1 MKITEA
7 NYFSEVYPKLD
18 FAKLHPV
25 FKEGHELI
33 SDITENGQNWNTY
46 KSIKEVETEVDAYFR
61 NLNALQEKGQLPMK
75 GSAKKKGSA
84 KGKAVISKA
93 TKAKAA
99 KASRTTA
106 TKKVAAKR
114 ATSKTKVEPVKAVA
128 KPAPKAKAMAKPKFK
143 VGDFV
148 RLDIDKKDESPSKI
162 TKVLPNLMYETMV
175 WNGEKFSIP
184 EKGLVKSSKKSWFN
198 LMKKKLV
205 EYDKDSNFQKLF
217 KKEFPQAKIKSAPKK
232 KAGDPNVNPFQKGFK
247 TTKAKAKAQPKAT
260 QADKDKATLKTLK
273 SELVT
278 VKAQVVSNAKFKA
291 KVGDELAKYLKSNGL
306 DKQIGLSGIN
316 DEIKQ
321 TRASLKFY
329 KGLLSGDKAD
339 FKSIGKRVGIIYQVK
354 PVKRK

>member
-1 MKITEA
+1 MKITQA

-84 KGKAVISKA
+84 KGKAVIAKA

-106 TKKVAAKR
+106 TKKAVAKR
-114 ATSKTKVEPVKAVA
+114 AASKPKVEPVKAVSKPAPKAKATAKA
-128 KPAPKAKAMAKPKFK
+128 KPAPKAKAMAKPKI
-143 VGDFV
+143 V
-148 RLDIDKKDESPSKI
+148 
-162 TKVLPNLMYETMV
+162 
-175 WNGEKFSIP
+175 
-184 EKGLVKSSKKSWFN
+184 
-198 LMKKKLV
+198 
-205 EYDKDSNFQKLF
+205 
-217 KKEFPQAKIKSAPKK
+217 
-232 KAGDPNVNPFQKGFK
+232 
-247 TTKAKAKAQPKAT
+247 KAKAPAKPKAT
-260 QADKDKATLKTLK
+260 PADKDKATLTKLK
-273 SELVT
+273 AELTT

-291 KVGDELAKYLKSNGL
+291 KVGEELTKYLKANNL
-306 DKQIGLSGIN
+306 DKQVGLSGIT
-316 DEIKQ
+316 DEIKKTKAQ
-321 TRASLKFY
+321 LKFY
-329 KGLLSGDKAD
+329 KGLLAGDKAD